1 MKKTFIQTM
10 LLGAFGVILMSG
22 CAQKIQIKALNPAEV
37 GEMASKKTIAVSQ
50 FNKDDIGL
58 SGKIESKIASHK
70 LNKKK
75 YFTVLSRKDLDKIL
89 QEQELQSSE
98 LMNENTSSKIGKLIG
113 AQAMVNGEI
122 VNSNAKVGSY
132 TEAREKCLSYYKDG
146 SCAQFKHYRV
156 TCKTLEASVSA
167 NINIVDVTTGTIIY
181 GDNISKE
188 YSANSCKYGSAK
200 VLSKSQV
207 INRLTNSI
215 ANDFVRKITPNYIY
229 FSVTL
234 LEDIELDNVSD
245 KINKDFEN
253 ALKYIKNKRY
263 VKSEKILTSILDS
276 LNGNSYVVAYDLGV
290 VKEALGKLDEAKKMY
305 KLADDKTTEPIKELD
320 IALIRIDTL
329 IAKKIET
336 NKQLNK

>member
-1 MKKTFIQTM
+1 
-10 LLGAFGVILMSG
+10 
-22 CAQKIQIKALNPAEV
+22 
-37 GEMASKKTIAVSQ
+37 MASKKTIAVSE

-58 SGKIESKIASHK
+58 SGKIEAKIASHK

-122 VNSNAKVGSY
+122 VNSNAKTGSY

-146 SCAQFKHYRV
+146 SCAQYKHYRV
-156 TCKTLEASVSA
+156 TCRTLEASVSA

-181 GDNISKE
+181 GDNLSKE
-188 YSANSCKYGSAK
+188 YSADSCKYGPK

-229 FSVTL
+229 FTVTL
-234 LEDIELDNVSD
+234 LEDIELNDVSD
-245 KINKDFEN
+245 KNNKDFEN
-253 ALKYIKNKRY
+253 ALEYIKNKRY
-263 VKSEKILTSILDS
+263 VKSEKILTSVLDS
-276 LNGNSYVVAYDLGV
+276 LNGDSFVVAYDLGV
-290 VKEALGKLDEAKKMY
+290 VKEALGKLEEAKKMY
-305 KLADDKTTEPIKELD
+305 KLADGKTTEPIKELD
-320 IALIRIDTL
+320 VALIRIDTL